1 MLTRLDTTLP
11 RILGACFYY
20 PPQSDTV
27 QRLWPLL
34 PQMTEFF
41 PWPNPTK
48 IAHYCQQMPNI
59 LPEQLEY
66 DFSVLFEGQGEMP
79 APPWGS
85 VYLDR
90 ENILMGKSTLK
101 YREFLL
107 TLGLASQSA
116 IHEPEDQFGL
126 MLLAWVHL
134 IERPHLS
141 QQQLSQRLISQ
152 QAISQQHPNDAAITL
167 LTEHLLPWAYRYLEQ
182 VKNAQLEYPIY
193 PLLAGIAECYLK
205 TLQTE
210 LGLFP
215 RPYELYR

>member
-1 MLTRLDTTLP
+1 MLLDTTLP

-20 PPQSDTV
+20 PPQSDAV

-34 PQMTEFF
+34 SQMTDLF
-41 PWPNPTK
+41 PWPNPAK
-48 IAHYCQQMPNI
+48 IAHDCQQMPNI

-85 VYLDR
+85 VYLAR
-90 ENILMGKSTLK
+90 ENILMGESTLK
-101 YREFLL
+101 YREFLF
-107 TLGLASQSA
+107 TLGLASQSV

-126 MLLAWVHL
+126 MLLAWVYL
-134 IERPHLS
+134 IEHPHISPPHLS
-141 QQQLSQRLISQ
+141 QQ
-152 QAISQQHPNDAAITL
+152 HPSGAAVTL
-167 LTEHLLPWAYRYLEQ
+167 LTEHLLPWAYRYLEL
-182 VKNAQLEYPIY
+182 VKNAQLEYPVY
-193 PLLAGIAECYLK
+193 PLLAEITECYLK

-215 RPYELYR
+215 PPHELYR